1 MNDLELKF
9 KMERRIPL
17 TVIAVLLVQLASALI
32 WATQLEARVSGVE
45 KESVSANALN
55 EKFARLDERLDGM
68 KQNLEEMKHQIDR
81 ITDRLLK

>member
-45 KESVSANALN
+45 KESVSANTLN